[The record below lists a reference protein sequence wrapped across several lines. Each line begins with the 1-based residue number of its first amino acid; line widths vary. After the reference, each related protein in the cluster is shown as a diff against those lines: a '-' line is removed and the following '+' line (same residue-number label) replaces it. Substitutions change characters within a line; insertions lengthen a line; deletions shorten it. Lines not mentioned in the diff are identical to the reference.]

1 VSLPEP
7 ARKNCTYVCHAA
19 LQYGKTEAVMKDLQF
34 ALRRLRRTPLFS
46 VAVMLIL
53 GLGIGASA
61 TTLSVVN
68 AFMWRPVNV
77 PHPEQLVII
86 GSRSKDGLVRS
97 IPLPMIG
104 ALARSELSSDSPCA
118 YSTSFAATDINR
130 QPAYSFLM
138 LVAGDCFA
146 TFQVQPLLGRFIGP
160 DEAPFQGKGSAV
172 AMLSYGYWQRMFGG
186 APDVVGKTIRIETA
200 TATIVGVLPHSFT
213 GINKDGDADLV
224 VPFNSYRTN
233 TVATFIVARLRGGRQ
248 LKEVENQLRTA
259 WGSALDVALPPTLTG
274 AARRTSLDAEP
285 ELRSASA
292 GHSTLRNLYGSTFVN
307 IAWLTGLLVL
317 LTSINVGGLL
327 CSRLASKLPELA
339 ILRGLGATQA
349 RIVRSVL
356 MEAVLLSFGG
366 CAIGLPLAYVAAPA
380 FVILLPRGV
389 VPWTISFT
397 PDGRVIAAAIGMAM
411 FVALVITA
419 VPAWIATSRRSMML
433 GTDRSVTRATYRSG
447 QVLLVLQVAV
457 TLVLVFGCS
466 LLVRSLVALES
477 VDRGHSANDVLSIR
491 LTPTADGYSKLDQP
505 TYYREL
511 VRRVGALPGVTSV
524 GMARYFGT
532 LPDER
537 AFYGPI
543 SWSGEEQAATTAI
556 YEYAS
561 PGFFQTVGIPLLRG
575 RDFSWSDA
583 PGSPPVVLVSDS
595 LARILEP
602 DGNVVGRSI
611 RYGTEAAREKLQII
625 GVVGN
630 TSFGNSRS
638 VEIRTVYFPG
648 IQAAQATNGT
658 LHIKTKADLGAV
670 AGPVREIVTN
680 MGREQVAV
688 MSTIDGLFENWL
700 VAERMGATVSTA
712 VTILALCIA
721 CVGVFALLAYTVA
734 RRTREMGIRIA
745 VGATPRHVS
754 SLVVRDALILA
765 GAGVGLGI
773 PAALMSARLLE
784 SLMFG
789 VTTSDMTTL
798 IASATL
804 LIAIAV
810 SAAVVPAWRAVRI
823 DPMIALRA
831 E

>member
-1 VSLPEP
+1 L
-7 ARKNCTYVCHAA
+7 
-19 LQYGKTEAVMKDLQF
+19 KDLQF
-34 ALRRLRRTPLFS
+34 AFRRLRRAPLFS

-77 PHPEQLVII
+77 PNPEQLVMI
-86 GSRSKDGLVRS
+86 GARSKDGLVRS
-97 IPLPMIG
+97 IPLRMIE

-118 YSTSFAATDINR
+118 YNTGLAATDING
-130 QPAYSFLM
+130 QPASASLM

-146 TFQVQPLLGRFIGP
+146 TLRIQPLLGRVIRP
-160 DEAPFQGKGSAV
+160 EEAPFQGKASAV
-172 AMLSYGYWQRMFGG
+172 AVLGYAYWQRMFGG

-200 TATIVGVLPHSFT
+200 TATIVGVLTREFT
-213 GINKDGDADLV
+213 GISKDVHTGLV
-224 VPFNSYRTN
+224 VPFNLHRTYPG
-233 TVATFIVARLRGGRQ
+233 APFILARLRGDRQ
-248 LKEVENQLRTA
+248 MSQVETQLRTVWA
-259 WGSALDVALPPTLTG
+259 SALDVALPATLTG
-274 AARRTSLDAEP
+274 AERRAALDAEP

-307 IAWLTGLLVL
+307 TAWLTGLLVL

-327 CSRLASKLPELA
+327 CSRLASKLTEVA

-349 RIVRSVL
+349 RIVRSIL
-356 MEAVLLSFGG
+356 MEAVLLSLGG

-380 FVILLPRGV
+380 FVTLLPVGNL
-389 VPWTISFT
+389 PWSISFT
-397 PDGRVIAAAIGMAM
+397 PDRRVIAAAAGIATL
-411 FVALVITA
+411 VAVVITA
-419 VPAWIATSRRSMML
+419 IPAWIATRRHSLAL
-433 GTDRSVTRATYRSG
+433 GTDRSVTRATYRSA
-447 QVLLVLQVAV
+447 QVLLVLQVAA

-477 VDRGHSANDVLSIR
+477 VDRGYGANDVLSIR
-491 LTPTADGYSKLDQP
+491 LTSTAGGYSTLDQP
-505 TYYREL
+505 AYYREL
-511 VRRVGALPGVTSV
+511 VARVSALPGMTSV

-532 LPDER
+532 IPDER
-537 AFYGPI
+537 GLYGPV
-543 SWSGEEQAATTAI
+543 SWSGEDQAATTAI
-556 YEYAS
+556 HEYAS
-561 PGFFQTVGIPLLRG
+561 PGFFQTAGIPLLRG

-583 PGSPPVVLVSDS
+583 PGSRPVVLVSDS

-602 DGNVVGRSI
+602 DGNVVGRFL
-611 RYGTEAAREKLQII
+611 RYGAAPARQKLQIV

-630 TSFGNSRS
+630 ISFGNSRS
-638 VEIRTVYFPG
+638 TEIRTVYFPG
-648 IQAAQATNGT
+648 IQAGEATFGT
-658 LHIKTKADLGAV
+658 LHIRTNADLVAA
-670 AGPVREIVTN
+670 AGPVREILSN
-680 MGREQVAV
+680 MGREQVLA
-688 MSTIDGLFENWL
+688 MSTIDGLFENWM
-700 VAERMGATVSTA
+700 VAERMGASVSTA

-721 CVGVFALLAYTVA
+721 GVGVFALLAYTVA

-745 VGATPRHVS
+745 VGATGRHVS
-754 SLVVRDALILA
+754 SLVLRDALVLA

-773 PAALMSARLLE
+773 PAALMSARVLK
-784 SLMFG
+784 SLVFG

-798 IASATL
+798 IASAVL

-810 SAAVVPAWRAVRI
+810 SAAVAPAWRAVRV

>member
-1 VSLPEP
+1 
-7 ARKNCTYVCHAA
+7 
-19 LQYGKTEAVMKDLQF
+19 MKDLQF
-34 ALRRLRRTPLFS
+34 AFRRVRRAPLFS

-77 PHPEQLVII
+77 PHPEQLVLI
-86 GSRSKDGLVRS
+86 GSRSKEGLGRT
-97 IPLPMIG
+97 IPLPLIE

-118 YSTSFAATDINR
+118 YSSGLAATEANG
-130 QPAYSFLM
+130 QSSSTSLM
-138 LVAGDCFA
+138 VEAGDCFA
-146 TFQVQPLLGRFIGP
+146 ALRIQPLLGRVIRP
-160 DEAPFQGKGSAV
+160 EEAPFQGKASAV
-172 AMLSYGYWQRMFGG
+172 AVLGYGYWQRMFGG
-186 APDVVGKTIRIETA
+186 APDVVGKTIRIETT
-200 TATIVGVLPHSFT
+200 TATIVGVLPRQFT
-213 GINKDGDADLV
+213 GISKDVDTALV
-224 VPFNSYRTN
+224 VPFNLHRTQPG
-233 TVATFIVARLRGGRQ
+233 ALFILARLGGDRQ
-248 LKEVENQLRTA
+248 ISQVETQLRTVWA
-259 WGSALDVALPPTLTG
+259 SALDVALPATLTG
-274 AARRTSLDAEP
+274 AERRAALDAEP

-292 GHSTLRNLYGSTFVN
+292 GHSTLWNLYGSTFVN
-307 IAWLTGLLVL
+307 TAWLTGLLVL

-327 CSRLASKLPELA
+327 CSRLASKLTEVA

-349 RIVRSVL
+349 RIVRSIL
-356 MEAVLLSFGG
+356 MEAVLLSLGG

-380 FVILLPRGV
+380 FVTLLPVGN
-389 VPWTISFT
+389 VPWTISFA
-397 PDGRVIAAAIGMAM
+397 PDGRVIAAAVGIAIL
-411 FVALVITA
+411 VAVVITA
-419 VPAWIATSRRSMML
+419 IPAWIATRRSLAL
-433 GTDRSVTRATYRSG
+433 GTDRSVTRATYRSA
-447 QVLLVLQVAV
+447 QVLLVLQVAA

-466 LLVRSLVALES
+466 LLVRSLVALEH
-477 VDRGHSANDVLSIR
+477 VDRGYDASDVLSIR
-491 LTPTADGYSKLDQP
+491 LTSTAGGYSTLDQP

-511 VRRVGALPGVTSV
+511 IGRVGALPGITSV

-532 LPDER
+532 VPEER
-537 AFYGPI
+537 GWYGPV

-583 PGSPPVVLVSDS
+583 PGSLPVVLVSDS

-602 DGNVVGRSI
+602 DGNVVGRSL
-611 RYGTEAAREKLQII
+611 RYGTEPARQKLQII

-630 TSFGNSRS
+630 ISFGNSRS
-638 VEIRTVYFPG
+638 REIRTVYFPG
-648 IQAAQATNGT
+648 IQAGQATSGT
-658 LHIKTKADLGAV
+658 LHIRTNADLAAV
-670 AGPVREIVTN
+670 AGPVRAILTN
-680 MGREQVAV
+680 MGHEQVAV

-700 VAERMGATVSTA
+700 VAERMGATVSTS
-712 VTILALCIA
+712 VTVLALCIA
-721 CVGVFALLAYTVA
+721 CVGVFALLAYAVA

-745 VGATPRHVS
+745 VGATARDVS
-754 SLVVRDALILA
+754 SLVLRDALILA

-773 PAALMSARLLE
+773 PAALMSARVLE

-810 SAAVVPAWRAVRI
+810 SAAVVPAWRAVRV

>member
-1 VSLPEP
+1 L
-7 ARKNCTYVCHAA
+7 
-19 LQYGKTEAVMKDLQF
+19 KDLQF
-34 ALRRLRRTPLFS
+34 AFRRVRRAPLFS

-77 PHPEQLVII
+77 PNPEQLVTIR
-86 GSRSKDGLVRS
+86 SRSKDGLFRS
-97 IPLPMIG
+97 IPLPLIE

-118 YSTSFAATDINR
+118 YSNSLAATDANG
-130 QPAYSFLM
+130 QSAQTPFM

-146 TFQVQPLLGRFIGP
+146 TFQVQPLLGRLIGP
-160 DEAPFQGKGSAV
+160 EEAPFQGKGSAV
-172 AMLSYGYWQRMFGG
+172 AVLGYGYWQRMFGG
-186 APDVVGKTIRIETA
+186 APDVVGKTIRIDTA
-200 TATIVGVLPHSFT
+200 TATIVGVLPRHFT
-213 GINKDGDADLV
+213 GINKDVDTALV
-224 VPFNSYRTN
+224 VPFNSHRIN
-233 TVATFIVARLRGGRQ
+233 TAASLIVGRLRDDRQ
-248 LKEVENQLRTA
+248 ITQVESQLRTVWA
-259 WGSALDVALPPTLTG
+259 SALDVALPATLTG
-274 AARRTSLDAEP
+274 AERRTALDVEP

-292 GHSTLRNLYGSTFVN
+292 GISTLRHLYGSTFVN

-327 CSRLASKLPELA
+327 CSRLASKLTEVA
-339 ILRGLGATQA
+339 ILRGLGATRA
-349 RIVRSVL
+349 RIVRTIL
-356 MEAVLLSFGG
+356 MEAVLLSLGG

-380 FVILLPRGV
+380 FVTLLPVGN
-389 VPWTISFT
+389 VPWTISLR
-397 PDGRVIAAAIGMAM
+397 PDGRIIAAAVGIAIL
-411 FVALVITA
+411 VALVITA
-419 VPAWIATSRRSMML
+419 IPAWIATRRRSLTL
-433 GTDRSVTRATYRSG
+433 GTDRSVTRATHRSA
-447 QVLLVLQVAV
+447 QVLLVLQVAA

-466 LLVRSLVALES
+466 LLVRSLVALEN
-477 VDRGHSANDVLSIR
+477 VDRGYGANDVLSIR
-491 LTPTADGYSKLDQP
+491 LTSTAGGYSTLDQP
-505 TYYREL
+505 TYYREP
-511 VRRVGALPGVTSV
+511 VGRVGALPGVTSV

-532 LPDER
+532 VPDER
-537 AFYGPI
+537 AWYGPV

-556 YEYAS
+556 FEYAS

-583 PGSPPVVLVSDS
+583 PGSLPVVLVSDS

-602 DGNVVGRSI
+602 DGNVVGRSL
-611 RYGTEAAREKLQII
+611 RYGTEPARQKLQII

-630 TSFGNSRS
+630 TSVGNSRS
-638 VEIRTVYFPG
+638 TEIRTVYFPG
-648 IQAAQATNGT
+648 IQAAQATYGT

-670 AGPVREIVTN
+670 AGPVREILTN
-680 MGREQVAV
+680 MGHEQVLV

-712 VTILALCIA
+712 VTVLALCIA
-721 CVGVFALLAYTVA
+721 CVGVYALLAYAVA
-734 RRTREMGIRIA
+734 RRTREIGIRIA
-745 VGATPRHVS
+745 VGATARDVS
-754 SLVVRDALILA
+754 SLVVRDAVILA

-773 PAALMSARLLE
+773 PAALMSARVLE

-810 SAAVVPAWRAVRI
+810 SAAVVPAWRAVRV

>member
-1 VSLPEP
+1 
-7 ARKNCTYVCHAA
+7 
-19 LQYGKTEAVMKDLQF
+19 MKDLQF
-34 ALRRLRRTPLFS
+34 AFRRVRRTPLFS

-68 AFMWRPVNV
+68 TFMWRQVNV
-77 PHPEQLVII
+77 PNPEQLVII
-86 GSRSKDGLVRS
+86 GARSKDGLVRS

-104 ALARSELSSDSPCA
+104 ALARSELSRDAPCA

-130 QPAYSFLM
+130 QPAYTFLA

-160 DEAPFQGKGSAV
+160 EEAPLQGKGGAV

-186 APDVVGKTIRIETA
+186 APDVVGQTIRIETA
-200 TATIVGVLPHSFT
+200 TATIVGVLPRNFT
-213 GINKDGDADLV
+213 GINKDGDTDLV

-233 TVATFIVARLRGGRQ
+233 TVATYIVTRLRGGRQ
-248 LKEVENQLRTA
+248 ITQVESQLRTVWA
-259 WGSALDVALPPTLTG
+259 SGLDVALPATLTG
-274 AARRTSLDAEP
+274 AARRTALDAEP
-285 ELRSASA
+285 ELRSAAA

-307 IAWLTGLLVL
+307 TAWLTALLVL

-339 ILRGLGATQA
+339 ILRGLGATRV

-356 MEAVLLSFGG
+356 MEAVLLSLGG

-380 FVILLPRGV
+380 FVTLLPQGI

-397 PDGRVIAAAIGMAM
+397 PDGRVIAAAVGIAM
-411 FVALVITA
+411 LVAPVIA
-419 VPAWIATSRRSMML
+419 AIPAWIATRGSPMP
-433 GTDRSVTRATYRSG
+433 GTARSVTRATHRSA

-457 TLVLVFGCS
+457 TLVLVFGCG
-466 LLVRSLVALES
+466 LLVRSLVALER
-477 VDRGHSANDVLSIR
+477 VDRGYSANDVLSIR
-491 LTPTADGYSKLDQP
+491 LTSTAGGYSKLDQP
-505 TYYREL
+505 RYYSEL
-511 VRRVGALPGVTSV
+511 VERVGALPGVTSV

-532 LPDER
+532 VPDER
-537 AFYGPI
+537 AWYGPV
-543 SWSGEEQAATTAI
+543 SWSGEEQTATTAI

-583 PGSPPVVLVSDS
+583 PGSLPVVLVSDS
-595 LARILEP
+595 LARLLEP
-602 DGNVVGRSI
+602 DGNVVGRSL
-611 RYGTEAAREKLQII
+611 RYGTEPARQKLQII

-630 TSFGNSRS
+630 ISFGNSRS
-638 VEIRTVYFPG
+638 TAIRTVYFPG
-648 IQAAQATNGT
+648 IQVGEATYGT
-658 LHIKTKADLGAV
+658 LHIRTTADLGAV
-670 AGPVREIVTN
+670 AGPVREILAN
-680 MGREQVAV
+680 MGHEQVLV
-688 MSTIDGLFENWL
+688 MSTIGRLFDNWL
-700 VAERMGATVSTA
+700 VAERMGAAVSTA

-734 RRTREMGIRIA
+734 RRTREIGVRMA

-754 SLVVRDALILA
+754 SLVLQGALVLV
-765 GAGVGLGI
+765 GAGLGLGI
-773 PAALMSARLLE
+773 PAALLSARVVE
-784 SLMFG
+784 SLVFG
-789 VTTSDMTTL
+789 ITVSDMTTL

-804 LIAIAV
+804 LMVIAL
-810 SAAVVPAWRAVRI
+810 SAAAIPAWRAVRV
-823 DPMIALRA
+823 DPMTALRA